1 MEASQTL
8 CQKDPL
14 QLMTSKGLRERWLL
28 DGAPPAGQDQNHQ
41 TTNRWELVGLDSG
54 PVCQTLTH
62 TTVSPEVKVHKS
74 PRMNKP
80 RDATEEIKRVVHEM
94 NGEDGVH
101 LLSSS
106 EVDELIH
113 KADEALMTSQTDTTV
128 TSFPTSEFQEEA
140 EPELPQPQPP
150 QVSLEITG
158 LEAKPHAGP
167 SAAEASAENP
177 VTMVFMGYQSVEDE
191 AETQKVLG
199 LQGTVTA
206 TLVMIHDA
214 EDTTSPGGGGGK
226 DQVDG
231 RAQTAAPPPPASTPP
246 PPPTSDGPHPP
257 PSTAPPPTIT
267 SAAAMPAVFEAAEKL
282 EGRVVEMKKEK
293 QPCNCCS
300 IM

>member
-1 MEASQTL
+1 LSQGESDSLSEGSTAKNKKVL
-8 CQKDPL
+8 IRVTVSCVQ
-14 QLMTSKGLRERWLL
+14 SKGLRERWLL

-41 TTNRWELVGLDSG
+41 TTNRTSRKVTS
-54 PVCQTLTH
+54 PNKQTNKQTNKQEEQRIKQIQYFSCKVVESVKLTQTH
-62 TTVSPEVKVHKS
+62 LSLTL
-74 PRMNKP
+74 
-80 RDATEEIKRVVHEM
+80 VHEM

-140 EPELPQPQPP
+140 EPELPQPEPP

-226 DQVDG
+226 DQVD
-231 RAQTAAPPPPASTPP
+231 
-246 PPPTSDGPHPP
+246 
-257 PSTAPPPTIT
+257 
-267 SAAAMPAVFEAAEKL
+267 AAMPAVFEAAEKL